1 MRLVPALT
9 VPSKR
14 FRPKRLLCLGQGVTA
29 WRHLVLR
36 PFLSR
41 LFFFFFF
48 IFLRRLRMMDRIWI
62 ELCFLAEMH
71 DIGVVSVWIFFLF
84 LFSFFKV
91 VYLIIASSASISH
104 QDLHVCYQRVLFICF
119 LSVMKGHKGHG
130 AESAC
135 TIPESDASQGAHF
148 QAPMI

>member
-1 MRLVPALT
+1 
-9 VPSKR
+9 
-14 FRPKRLLCLGQGVTA
+14 
-29 WRHLVLR
+29 
-36 PFLSR
+36 
-41 LFFFFFF
+41 
-48 IFLRRLRMMDRIWI
+48 MMDRIWI

-71 DIGVVSVWIFFLF
+71 DIGVVSVWTFFLF
-84 LFSFFKV
+84 SFSFFKV